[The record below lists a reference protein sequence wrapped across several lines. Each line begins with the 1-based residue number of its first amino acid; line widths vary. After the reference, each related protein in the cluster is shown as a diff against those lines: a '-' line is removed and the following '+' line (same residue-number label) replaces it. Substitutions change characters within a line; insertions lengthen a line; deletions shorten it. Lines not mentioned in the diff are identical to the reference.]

1 MTHVQPLRI
10 GENILRVAELKSKEE
25 HTSRTAAIK
34 QFLHSGVEEYV
45 LRLCSQGR
53 LSIGKAAEILHK
65 SIYDLQESAR
75 QKGVELGIT
84 SEQYQRHKKYVKEL
98 VRQSRKK

>member
-1 MTHVQPLRI
+1 MTHIQPLRI
-10 GENILRVAELKSKEE
+10 EENILRVAELRSKEE

-53 LSIGKAAEILHK
+53 LSIGKAGEILHRG
-65 SIYDLQESAR
+65 IYDLQESAR
-75 QKGVELGIT
+75 QKGIELGIMP
-84 SEQYQRHKKYVKEL
+84 EQYQKNKKFVKEL
-98 VRQSRKK
+98 LK